1 MVKKVFTISF
11 ICLIVA
17 FTIVIVTNK
26 NIANE
31 IFIFIEDSYDKLS
44 GNSIE
49 DFNPEDITINKL
61 QVKKSTFYYNTLTDE
76 QKKIY
81 ASISNAVKNIKNK
94 AKVIDYNYID
104 DSTTMI
110 DTKIAI
116 QNFFLDHPEVFYVKN
131 EYTVSTID
139 LLNSKRIEVEL
150 NYNIENEIELNAQIN
165 NINDVLD
172 QIISNTK
179 NMNEFDTELYIH
191 DQICGMSTYYKY
203 NNINDVPEECHS
215 IYGCLISKK
224 AVCDGL
230 SKALM
235 LALNKAGIE
244 SIIVTGNLQD
254 QAHAWNMVKLDDEW
268 YHVDI
273 TSNKSIKS
281 DGNEKIIHSYFNITD
296 TQIKTTNSLDME
308 GKLPIANSTKYNYY
322 IQTDKFIKSSDNF
335 STKFSKIL
343 DENENKEL
351 IEFAV
356 DKNVRSVPDKMV
368 NTFQDYKYKK
378 YVNYNDNKFNYY
390 NVLNTYILL
399 TNN

>member
-11 ICLIVA
+11 ICLMVA

-31 IFIFIEDSYDKLS
+31 IFIFIEDSYDKLI

-49 DFNPEDITINKL
+49 DFNPEDIKINKL
-61 QVKKSTFYYNTLTDE
+61 QVKKSTFYYNTLTDD

-94 AKVIDYNYID
+94 AKVMDYNYID
-104 DSTTMI
+104 DSTTMN

-150 NYNIENEIELNAQIN
+150 NYNIENEIELNSQIN

-179 NMNEFDTELYIH
+179 NMNEFDKELYIH

-230 SKALM
+230 SKAFM

-244 SIIVTGNLQD
+244 SIIVTGNLQN

-273 TSNKSIKS
+273 TSNKSVKS
-281 DGNEKIIHSYFNITD
+281 YGSEKIIHSYFNITD
-296 TQIKTTNSLDME
+296 TQIKTTNSIDME

-322 IQTDKFIKSSDNF
+322 IQTDKFIKSSENF

-343 DENENKEL
+343 DENEHKEL

>member
-44 GNSIE
+44 GNSID
-49 DFNPEDITINKL
+49 DFNPEDIKINKL

-230 SKALM
+230 SKAFM

-244 SIIVTGNLQD
+244 SIIVTGNLQE

>member
-44 GNSIE
+44 GNSID
-49 DFNPEDITINKL
+49 DFNPEDIKINKL

-230 SKALM
+230 SKAFM

-322 IQTDKFIKSSDNF
+322 IQTDKFIKYSDNF

>member
-31 IFIFIEDSYDKLS
+31 IFIFIEDSYDKLR
-44 GNSIE
+44 GNSID
-49 DFNPEDITINKL
+49 DFNPEDIKINKL

-230 SKALM
+230 SKAFM

-244 SIIVTGNLQD
+244 SIIVTGNLQE

>member
-31 IFIFIEDSYDKLS
+31 IFIFIEYSYDKLS
-44 GNSIE
+44 GNSID
-49 DFNPEDITINKL
+49 DFNPEDIKINKL

-230 SKALM
+230 SKAFM

-308 GKLPIANSTKYNYY
+308 GKLPIANSIKYNYY
-322 IQTDKFIKSSDNF
+322 IQTDKFIKYSDNF